1 MRRREAIP
9 SSGGSKKLAKPSALQ
24 HPNKF
29 YILSEQMCMVAFVIF
44 EQELGSF
51 NFRRVRADIRPAS
64 NQCGRIL
71 LDPHKECDLEI

>member
-1 MRRREAIP
+1 
-9 SSGGSKKLAKPSALQ
+9 
-24 HPNKF
+24 
-29 YILSEQMCMVAFVIF
+29 MCMVAFVIF

>member
-1 MRRREAIP
+1 
-9 SSGGSKKLAKPSALQ
+9 
-24 HPNKF
+24 
-29 YILSEQMCMVAFVIF
+29 MCMVAFVIF

-71 LDPHKECDLEI
+71 LDPHKECDLEIWRGPTLFEPKLPNLFILTAHN